1 MQGKLFPC
9 ITLEIQKNN
18 MQQIKNY
25 FKCLIKGKDFQ
36 RIY

>member
-9 ITLEIQKNN
+9 ITLE